1 MNNISESLLNSMSIL
16 FKDTLAKNKITKVI
30 EALVV
35 DLIDS
40 SIGLYSINY
49 ENQTLKAYSNNIAV
63 KYNKDDKVYVLSQDG
78 TLDGTLI
85 IIGAQS
91 PYSGLYQD
99 GNGEIKYIPVAESLV
114 DLNGGND
121 IELCTYQSD
130 MEKDI
135 NYIPY
140 GGIDKFNA
148 ICNHYLE
155 KYRTF
160 GFQFN
165 VRTNITDIYQ
175 KVDGDYGLV
184 MNIPLIKDGKS
195 YSKEVVFNIDMMIG
209 DPYNFTTPTNQ
220 ITYIQIEDGAEF
232 DLHNNFS
239 FKAFVKNFKR
249 DETIITNDI
258 FISDVGFFP
267 VEVLSNETLSGQ
279 YLKLQATQ
287 GNFFAGDGFDDTK
300 TIVPTLLINGEEVS
314 LGDSYIRWYIEDAA
328 ITPTSAEVDRY
339 GGTGWRQIKVSNTDH
354 SLEISRE
361 DIKTSITYKAVIVY
375 NDNSISQTIKI
386 EDLDSKIKIKV
397 ETSSGVIIEGGG
409 DVYLDV
415 DVTYAPGYY
424 KADTETLIYKFF
436 RYDYQ
441 GNPLDSDFYTWEKK
455 NVRTIK
461 EGYENYHSQISFG
474 SDIIFNGL
482 NIINCSVYSLEN
494 GSMNLIGSENV
505 AIVTVVNADY
515 ILSMQNSD
523 FLFKYDADG
532 DSPAS
537 EAYDGP
543 LSSIIKGQIKPI
555 TFKVYKKDGVEFNES
570 EYALCET
577 TWELPLNSLMEFDI
591 PTNSQTSLSADGKY
605 QIVYGRGRFEIPY
618 KIRSVYDVTRKD
630 NTVRVTVKCDREGHI
645 VKGTTNLTFMK
656 DGDEGTNGTKYAA
669 MIVYQGLM
677 YGETNAHNIPHKFQL
692 VWDNNT
698 GKWYSKEPSTN
709 KVSSN
714 YFTSVPLGRTE
725 GFYVKVF
732 SDGAE
737 ILDSTIYSVLEWTM
751 FDQQYIKPYF
761 RVNGNNLEVDTNYG
775 RWSDVTQS
783 KACVLQAKIQ
793 ITNTQDNSE
802 LVTYAYY
809 PIEISYIENL
819 TANMPVPTMEDGF
832 NTVVYSS
839 DGANPSYDSSKSF
852 YCTNGLYNDDAD
864 DVYDYIWEW
873 SDNLKPK
880 YGQDQNS
887 SVVSFYPTSKYNNG
901 NSNNY
906 VRASLVTSASRIA
919 ELQDIITD
927 MGNQIDACELI
938 ISDKEDIENKLKA
951 FSESY
956 LINDWKNTLSRT
968 TVIGTRERLLAD
980 CQNLLNYI
988 EEYKNCFGES
998 LVPSPQYDYMTIYTE
1013 RKTWIDNALQIVAN
1027 LLKTTNIADIPEANI
1042 SDLDIEL
1049 VPVTEAMIV
1058 EEYGQGTFDQVS
1070 RAVSAYNTDLL
1081 NYVED
1086 YNRLV
1091 HSISVYGTPQEE
1103 LDRLHLVYTQVN
1115 AYVNDSNLTDLVTLR
1130 PGEFTGF
1137 KSGLVALL
1145 SKLEMISSSA
1155 EYKDFLNQLEDLSSN
1170 YILGLYELNPAMED
1184 QLSSDGDRI
1193 ELYDL
1198 QARKAD
1204 LEKLLTS
1211 LSAEHALIHI
1221 KPIIFSMNR
1230 YGYSFLNDWDGNK
1243 IYVDESGES
1252 YILSPLVGAGKKN
1265 RDNSFTGLLMGT
1277 VKEGNTEKTGLLGYS
1292 SGRRSIL
1299 LDADTGRAEFGIAG
1313 SGQIIFDPSSKDK
1326 GVIYGGNFVRGDEQT
1341 GSGMMINLSEP
1352 SIEFGTGAFKVGPD
1366 GVAVIAN
1373 SGQSGGW
1380 KIEPFEL
1387 KSINEK
1393 IHLVS
1398 KDEDDNNKGKI
1409 YSNSHK
1415 NLSSTS
1421 PGFCLMEDGI
1431 SIGKYFSY
1439 ADDKLTL
1446 GYGNKKW
1453 EVTANNTDPENENSY
1468 IKYGNTQSLDDNRQG
1483 TIYIGTDGI
1492 RLGNKFKVVR
1502 EGTLELGN
1510 LGSNRKWT
1518 VTSHVD
1524 SQNQEQAHISFNIDK
1539 FNFGEGEQIPST
1551 GVYLGTDGI
1560 RLGKFFTVDQRGNL
1574 SAKSGKIADFK
1585 IVDDALFTVENNEP
1599 EDQDFDT
1606 LVNNGVYVGSH
1617 GIRLGKVE
1625 EIDGDPSYTFA
1636 VTRTGNLTAKKG
1648 TIGGWT
1654 ITSNN
1659 IKGGVEGEGEITMKK
1674 DGEITG
1680 RSADGLKSWQLRR
1693 NGIIEGNGLRINGGS
1708 ITIGSSFSVDETGQL
1723 VCKGARIEGIVEA
1736 TEGAIGDFTIRN
1748 GALYT
1753 EYKYE
1758 IDTPGPGIHISSAG
1772 IAIGDTFKLDEYGD
1786 LTANSGT
1793 IGGISLDQNGLVV
1806 MDTTVT
1812 PPKVKF
1818 RINKNGSITTNY
1830 LTCNGGTIGGLEI
1843 SSSGLSFGDMEILK
1857 SGTIRIGDTSLSN
1870 GTVRTSTLEVS
1881 TNFRFL
1887 NRACGYHE
1895 MRVVTD
1901 VVNGTPKYDT
1911 IHYMTMSAQ

>member
-1 MNNISESLLNSMSIL
+1 MNNISESLLDSMSIL
-16 FKDTLAKNKITKVI
+16 FKDTLEKNKITRVV

-35 DLIDS
+35 DMIDS

-85 IIGAQS
+85 IIGAKS

-99 GNGEIKYIPVAESLV
+99 DNDDIKYVQVADSLV
-114 DLNGGND
+114 TLNGNDD

-135 NYIPY
+135 DYIPY

-155 KYRTF
+155 KYKTF
-160 GFQFN
+160 GFQFDI
-165 VRTNITDIYQ
+165 RTNITDIYQ

-184 MNIPLIKDGKS
+184 MNIPLIKEGKS
-195 YSKEVVFNIDMMIG
+195 YTKEVIFNIDKMVG

-220 ITYIQIEDGAEF
+220 VIYVQIEEDAQF
-232 DLHNNFS
+232 DLYNNFS

-249 DETIITNDI
+249 DETITTNDI
-258 FISDVGFFP
+258 FISNVGFFP

-300 TIVPTLLINGEEVS
+300 TIIPTLLIDGEEVS

-328 ITPTSAEVDRY
+328 VTPTSAEVDRY
-339 GGTGWRQIKVSNTDH
+339 GGVGWRQIKVSNTDH

-361 DIKTSITYKAVIVY
+361 DIKTSITYKAVLVY
-375 NDNSISQTIKI
+375 NNNSIIQTIKI

-397 ETSSGVIIEGGG
+397 ETSSGVIINGGG
-409 DVYLDV
+409 NVYLDV

-441 GNPLDSDFYTWEKK
+441 GNPLDSEFYNWEKK

-461 EGYENYHSQISFG
+461 DGYENYHSQISFDA
-474 SDIIFNGL
+474 SIILNGL
-482 NIINCSVYSLEN
+482 NIINCSIYSLEN
-494 GSMNLIGSENV
+494 GSMNLIGSENI
-505 AIVTVVNADY
+505 AIMTVSNADY

-543 LSSIIKGQIKPI
+543 LSSIVRGQIKPI
-555 TFKVYKKDGVEFNES
+555 TFKIYKKDGVEFNES

-577 TWELPLNSLMEFDI
+577 TWELPVNSLMEFDV
-591 PTNSQTSLSADGKY
+591 PSNAQTELSADGKY
-605 QIVYGRGRFEIPY
+605 LIVYGRGRFEIPY
-618 KIRSVYDVTRKD
+618 SIRNVYDVTRRD
-630 NTVRVTVKCDREGHI
+630 NTVRVTVKCDIEGHI

-677 YGETNAHNIPHKFQL
+677 YGETNTANIPHKFQL
-692 VWDNNT
+692 IWDNNT
-698 GKWYSKEPSTN
+698 GKWYRKNPSTN
-709 KVSSN
+709 KVDSG
-714 YFTSVPLGRTE
+714 YFSSVPLGNPTN
-725 GFYVKVF
+725 GFSVKVF
-732 SDGAE
+732 SDGSQV
-737 ILDSTIYSVLEWTM
+737 LDSTIYSVLEWTM

-761 RVNGNNLEVDTNYG
+761 KVNGSSLEVDTNYG
-775 RWSDVTQS
+775 RWSNVSQS

-832 NTVVYSS
+832 NTVLYSS
-839 DGANPSYDSSKSF
+839 DGANPSYDSSKPF

-864 DVYDYIWEW
+864 DVYDYVWEW
-873 SDNLKPK
+873 SDNLKSK

-887 SVVSFYPTSKYNNG
+887 YTIALYPTSKYNNG

-919 ELQDIITD
+919 ELEDTIDDID
-927 MGNQIDACELI
+927 NQITVCEATIL
-938 ISDKEDIENKLKA
+938 DKNGIYNKLNA

-956 LINDWKNTLSRT
+956 LIEDWNRTLSRT
-968 TVIGTRERLLAD
+968 TIIGTRERLLAD
-980 CQNLLNYI
+980 CKNLLNYI
-988 EEYKNCFGES
+988 EEYKNCFGTS
-998 LVPSPQYDYMTIYTE
+998 LVPSPQYDYMAIYNN
-1013 RKTWIDNALQIVAN
+1013 RKTWIQNALNVVAN

-1058 EEYGQGTFDQVS
+1058 SEYGQGTFDQVA
-1070 RAVSAYNTDLL
+1070 RAVSAYNNNLL
-1081 NYVED
+1081 NYVND
-1086 YNRLV
+1086 YNKLV

-1115 AYVNDSNLTDLVTLR
+1115 AYVNNSNLTDLVTLK

-1137 KSGLVALL
+1137 KSGLVSLL
-1145 SKLEMISSSA
+1145 SQLETVSSSA
-1155 EYKDFLNQLEDLSSN
+1155 EYKDFLNKLQDLSSN
-1170 YILGLYELNPAMED
+1170 YILGVDILNPAMED
-1184 QLSSDGDRI
+1184 QLSSEGDTV
-1193 ELYDL
+1193 ELNNL
-1198 QARKAD
+1198 QGRKAD
-1204 LEKLLTS
+1204 LEKLLAS

-1299 LDADTGRAEFGIAG
+1299 LDADTGRAEFGVSG
-1313 SGQIIFDPSSKDK
+1313 EGQIIVDPNSREK
-1326 GVIYGGNFVRGDEQT
+1326 GVIYGGNYVWWEDDPAGV
-1341 GSGMMINLSEP
+1341 GSGMKINLSEP
-1352 SIEFGTGAFKVGPD
+1352 SITFGTGNFTVDSEGKAHIG
-1366 GVAVIAN
+1366 G
-1373 SGQSGGW
+1373 SSQSGGW
-1380 KIEPFEL
+1380 EVEPFEL
-1387 KSINEK
+1387 RSANGKL
-1393 IHLVS
+1393 HLVS

-1409 YSNSHK
+1409 YSNNHK
-1415 NLSSTS
+1415 NLDSTS
-1421 PGFCLMEDGI
+1421 AGFCLMEDGI
-1431 SIGKYFSY
+1431 SIGKNFNYSN
-1439 ADDKLTL
+1439 DTL
-1446 GYGNKKW
+1446 SLGHGSKKW
-1453 EVTANNTDPENENSY
+1453 EISSNEQNSY
-1468 IKYGNTQSLDDNRQG
+1468 FKYGNTQSLEDNKNNS
-1483 TIYIGTDGI
+1483 IYLGTDGL
-1492 RLGNKFKVVR
+1492 RLGNKFKVNNQG
-1502 EGTLELGN
+1502 ELHLGN
-1510 LGSNRKWT
+1510 LGSEGHKWT
-1518 VTSHVD
+1518 VSANTENNEAYIEYGGMTSFD
-1524 SQNQEQAHISFNIDK
+1524 GNKKTSA
-1539 FNFGEGEQIPST
+1539 
-1551 GVYLGTDGI
+1551 VYIGTDGI
-1560 RLGKFFTVDQRGNL
+1560 VLGKHFSVSNRGSL
-1574 SAKSGKIADFK
+1574 TAKDGLIANFH
-1585 IVDDALFTVENNEP
+1585 IVDDALYTDEKDGIDVDNV
-1599 EDQDFDT
+1599 D
-1606 LVNNGVYVGSH
+1606 GVYLGHS
-1617 GIRLGKVE
+1617 GLALGK
-1625 EIDGDPSYTFA
+1625 GQFK
-1636 VTRTGNLTAKKG
+1636 VTRTGDITARRG
-1648 TIGGWT
+1648 EIAGWT
-1654 ITSNN
+1654 INN
-1659 IKGGVEGEGEITMKK
+1659 NKISFVDPEDNSKGIELNANGAIRSKNGNWSLNK
-1674 DGEITG
+1674 DGKFACSDIAVSGGTINIRNTAQG
-1680 RSADGLKSWQLRR
+1680 KVFYVDTNGQLLCQ
-1693 NGIIEGNGLRINGGS
+1693 GAKVNGLIEADEGY
-1708 ITIGSSFSVDETGQL
+1708 IGNFN
-1723 VCKGARIEGIVEA
+1723 
-1736 TEGAIGDFTIRN
+1736 IRQ

-1753 EYKYE
+1753 EYKYD
-1758 IDTPGPGIHISSAG
+1758 ITTVGPGIHFSNAG
-1772 IAIGDTFKLDEYGD
+1772 LAIADTFKVTANGD
-1786 LTANSGT
+1786 LTANSGL
-1793 IGGISLDQNGLVV
+1793 IGGITLDANGLVV
-1806 MDTTVT
+1806 TN
-1812 PPKVKF
+1812 KF
-1818 RINKNGSITTNY
+1818 RINKNGTITCSALN
-1830 LTCNGGTIGGLEI
+1830 CSGGTIGCLAVDTDSVTIGNGLELTQGMIQKGSFYI
-1843 SSSGLSFGDMEILK
+1843 SGDGGGLINTEKIMVNKIAIGGSTFENTKIVTYPK
-1857 SGTIRIGDTSLSN
+1857 SITWDRGTGLVSN
-1870 GTVRTSTLEVS
+1870 IEWDSVTVISVS
-1881 TNFRFL
+1881 
-1887 NRACGYHE
+1887 
-1895 MRVVTD
+1895 
-1901 VVNGTPKYDT
+1901 
-1911 IHYMTMSAQ
+1911 